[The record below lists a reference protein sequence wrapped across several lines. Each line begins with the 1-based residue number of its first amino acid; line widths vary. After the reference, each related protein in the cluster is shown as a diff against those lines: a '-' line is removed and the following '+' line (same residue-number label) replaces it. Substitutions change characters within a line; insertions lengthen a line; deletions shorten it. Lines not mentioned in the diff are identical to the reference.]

1 MRLTE
6 NQALQRLRAGDI
18 MGTRWPAAVLTGVR
32 WGIRMGVYVKVKPD
46 TPIQGPFTRNQLK
59 GLAASG
65 QLKAHYLL
73 SNDMKTWYPVEN
85 VRGLLGGEDPL
96 AAAAAATAPP
106 ADAAP
111 QALEPRA
118 APAARP
124 RPVPVAREVPPT
136 TGQPAP
142 APAGESPD
150 LMAALKARPLLLAL
164 VAAAAGA
171 LVVLVIVLA
180 CLLLFGG
187 NGEGGPPPVPAVKP
201 PAGTPTTTPPPATTP
216 PATTPPATT
225 PPTTTPPA
233 TAPAVTPPAVTPPAT
248 PTPPATTPPAAT
260 PPPATPATPV
270 TPPATPPPAT
280 TPTAPA
286 TPSGPV
292 VVPPP
297 REAPT
302 PPPPSP
308 NTKAEPPTKPQA
320 YQVITATYGGQ
331 EVQAMGSRL
340 SFNLTNRTGLDI
352 QSAKGQIRL
361 YDPAGGYLA
370 GLPTEIDEPVK
381 PGGTVLKEGVWMEV
395 GGMILGMLNTSSKQM
410 KFKFAAEEITYTN
423 GRTVSFK

>member
-1 MRLTE
+1 
-6 NQALQRLRAGDI
+6 
-18 MGTRWPAAVLTGVR
+18 
-32 WGIRMGVYVKVKPD
+32 MGVYVKVKPD
-46 TPIQGPFTRNQLK
+46 SPIQGPFSRNQLK
-59 GLAASG
+59 GLATSG

-85 VRGLLGGEDPL
+85 VRGILGGRDASAG
-96 AAAAAATAPP
+96 AAAGTTT
-106 ADAAP
+106 AAP
-111 QALEPRA
+111 
-118 APAARP
+118 PAARP
-124 RPVPVAREVPPT
+124 RPISVAQEVAAPA
-136 TGQPAP
+136 GQPAL
-142 APAGESPD
+142 APAAESPD

-180 CLLLFGG
+180 CLVLFGR
-187 NGEGGPPPVPAVKP
+187 NGEGGPPSAPAVKP
-201 PAGTPTTTPPPATTP
+201 AAGTPTTPSPATTP
-216 PATTPPATT
+216 PVTTPPVSTLPATAAAATPVTPSVTT
-225 PPTTTPPA
+225 PPVAPPVA
-233 TAPAVTPPAVTPPAT
+233 
-248 PTPPATTPPAAT
+248 PTPPAPTPAAT
-260 PPPATPATPV
+260 TPPATPATPV
-270 TPPATPPPAT
+270 TPPATPP
-280 TPTAPA
+280 PA

-320 YQVITATYGGQ
+320 YQVITVTYGGQ

-340 SFNLTNRTGLDI
+340 SFNLTNRTGLEI
-352 QSAKGQIRL
+352 KSAKGQIRL
-361 YDPAGGYLA
+361 YDPSGGYLA

-395 GGMILGMLNTSSKQM
+395 GGMILGALNASSKEM